1 MALIKYILI
10 EKNFD
15 LIYKEMLTKNTC
27 FHKSLLNTTNTCSFN
42 KFFKLWVKLINNLK
56 KKCDFSLKLKKSFIK
71 TGRFVMSIILL
82 MFRNKLKK
90 DHKTVLVFKQ
100 KLVKHKYNEQTNLV
114 WNTSRLLCTCSCSL
128 SPAFGFPREAC
139 LFPPEAESLK
149 H

>member
-10 EKNFD
+10 ANNFD

-90 DHKTVLVFKQ
+90 KITKQCWYLNRNWWNTNITSKQTLFGIQVDFSVHAAAVYLQPSVFLA
-100 KLVKHKYNEQTNLV
+100 KLVYFH
-114 WNTSRLLCTCSCSL
+114 
-128 SPAFGFPREAC
+128 
-139 LFPPEAESLK
+139 LK
-149 H
+149 LKV